1 MVASAFLLFFSANQ
15 IGSLFRLYMFSM
27 FPVVALASLP
37 FAMSRS
43 FAPQGVRTSI
53 GLLVAGLVLFVPI
66 SEISKIPPD
75 ERKLAL

>member
-1 MVASAFLLFFSANQ
+1 
-15 IGSLFRLYMFSM
+15 
-27 FPVVALASLP
+27 VALASLP